1 MQSSGKRYKV
11 QATEMPVQRIQGG
24 RPEYNE
30 PQTIMKLH
38 AFKSSLVI
46 VCPQKVEC
54 ACETLSTQTPRTP
67 PSPHIELCPALVS
80 PVFSHMFLVP
90 AWFCIKPRR
99 HGFTCFFNS
108 AKELSYVL

>member
-1 MQSSGKRYKV
+1 
-11 QATEMPVQRIQGG
+11 MPVQRIQGG

-54 ACETLSTQTPRTP
+54 ACETLSTRTPRTRP
-67 PSPHIELCPALVS
+67 PPPMSSV
-80 PVFSHMFLVP
+80 
-90 AWFCIKPRR
+90 RR
-99 HGFTCFFNS
+99 LFPLSSRTCFSSLHGS
-108 AKELSYVL
+108 A

>member
-1 MQSSGKRYKV
+1 
-11 QATEMPVQRIQGG
+11 MPVQRIQGG